1 MPGLFKLSTES
12 VSEQYMNEMHDS
24 FHCFA
29 TWLPGIPLQIGDIGE
44 LKHNEF
50 THVSNLQKKG
60 IHFTVRT
67 YPSAGGLKH
76 RSGGSVSM
84 ETKRVGEAAIPQFNL
99 YYDDAGVIIRFG
111 SKKGVVFE
119 AAGVKHLFIK
129 DVSWVDTAIAEAHK
143 RGEWKDK
150 WVVISDLVIA
160 DSATILI
167 AHGKGATVALKANS
181 DVTNVSLANL
191 DANFEMTYA
200 DNMNTAILCQT
211 GLAPLY
217 KVRGIIKKHWFS
229 DQFEAGGR
237 KGPGRT
243 FSRTGGPSYIESSQP
258 IVGEIEF
265 KPFG

>member
-1 MPGLFKLSTES
+1 MQSLFKLRTES

-29 TWLPGIPLQIGDIGE
+29 SWLPGIPLQIGDIGE

-50 THVSNLQKKG
+50 TYVSNLQNKG
-60 IHFTVRT
+60 IPFTVRT
-67 YPSAGGLKH
+67 DPSPGVLEH
-76 RSGGSVSM
+76 RSGGNVTM
-84 ETKRVGEAAIPQFNL
+84 ETKQVGEAAIPQFNL
-99 YYDDAGVIIRFG
+99 YYGDAGVIIRFG
-111 SKKGVVFE
+111 SKKGIVFE
-119 AAGVKHLFIK
+119 ATGVKHLFIE
-129 DVSWVDTAIAEAHK
+129 DISSVDTAIAEAHK
-143 RGEWKDK
+143 RGKWKDR

-167 AHGKGATVALKANS
+167 AQGKGATVALKAKS

-200 DNMNTAILCQT
+200 DNMNTAILCQA
-211 GLAPLY
+211 GLAPLF

-243 FSRTGGPSYIESSQP
+243 FSITGEPSHTGSSRP